1 MSTCSHH
8 HRHRRAEGL
17 ACAAAALLAALL
29 SGCTAPPVAPS
40 VRADAP
46 AASAARVPD
55 DGVVARSD
63 RLLVYLPRSGET
75 LRGIAAHWL
84 GSEEHDWQIAAA
96 NGGLV
101 QPQAGQPLV
110 VPLRSPNPGGIGPD
124 SYQTVPVL
132 CYHRFGT
139 GGGRMVVS
147 PARFAAQMQWL
158 VDNGY
163 RVVRLA
169 HLADYLAGRGP
180 LPPRAV
186 VVTVDDGYASF
197 HQHAW
202 PVLRRLNLP
211 ATVFV
216 YTDFI
221 GAGSSAL
228 SWAQLQDMAA
238 TGLVDVQVHSKTHRN
253 LIERGAFESDE
264 RYRQSLEQEIR
275 VPRELLEQRLPTPV
289 RHFAFPFGD
298 ANEQVLD
305 LLARQR
311 YQLAVTVTPGGNPFF
326 AQPLMLRRTMI
337 FGDHDL
343 QDFQARVQTS
353 RRIGAEP

>member
-1 MSTCSHH
+1 MPFRC
-8 HRHRRAEGL
+8 RL
-17 ACAAAALLAALL
+17 AGAALLPLL
-29 SGCTAPPVAPS
+29 LLTGCAVPTAPPA
-40 VRADAP
+40 AHAP
-46 AASAARVPD
+46 ALAAPAPGAPH
-55 DGVVARSD
+55 DGVLARGD
-63 RLLVYLPRSGET
+63 RLLVYLPRSGDT
-75 LRGIAAHWL
+75 LRAIAARWL

-96 NGGLV
+96 NGGID
-101 QPQAGQPLV
+101 QPQAGQPLI
-110 VPLRSPNPGGIGPD
+110 VPLKSPNPGGIGPD

-132 CYHRFGT
+132 CYHRFGN
-139 GGGRMVVS
+139 GGGRMAVP

-163 RVVRLA
+163 RVIRLA
-169 HLADYLAGRGP
+169 QLSDYLAGRGP

-211 ATVFV
+211 ATLFV

-221 GAGSSAL
+221 GAGSAAL
-228 SWAQLQDMAA
+228 GWSQLQDLAA

-253 LIERGAFESDE
+253 LIERGPAESDE

-275 VPRELLEQRLPTPV
+275 VPRDLLEQRLQMPV

-305 LLARQR
+305 ALERRR
-311 YQLAVTVTPGGNPFF
+311 YQLAVTVTAGGNPFF
-326 AQPLMLRRTMI
+326 AQPLMLKRTMI

-343 QDFQARVQTS
+343 ADFQARLQTS
-353 RRIGAEP
+353 RRIDAEP